1 MLLACAVGRRIRT
14 ALWPREE
21 QEAMIDTVV
30 RIVASG
36 EASLREH
43 IRVQVGCTRGAGRP
57 PPFAQRGDRGR
68 RHKREPNYYTHLS
81 HATCSP
87 QSPNLSHPSTR
98 AHSVM
103 RSTSHC
109 VRRIRT
115 RPSKARHLRGERSRS
130 CANLRAAAWINS
142 GVFAGG
148 GDGTLSTC
156 WNQ

>member
-21 QEAMIDTVV
+21 QEAMIDTVF
-30 RIVASG
+30 RTVASG

-43 IRVQVGCTRGAGRP
+43 LRVQVGYTRGVGQP
-57 PPFAQRGDRGR
+57 PPFAQRGEKAQARIDLLQTPFAC
-68 RHKREPNYYTHLS
+68 HFFSTV
-81 HATCSP
+81 A
-87 QSPNLSHPSTR
+87 QSFSHPSTR

-148 GDGTLSTC
+148 GDGTSSTC

>member
-1 MLLACAVGRRIRT
+1 
-14 ALWPREE
+14 
-21 QEAMIDTVV
+21 MIDTVF
-30 RIVASG
+30 RTVASG

-43 IRVQVGCTRGAGRP
+43 LRVQVGYTRGGPASPLRAKRGEREKAQALIDLLQT
-57 PPFAQRGDRGR
+57 PFAC
-68 RHKREPNYYTHLS
+68 HFFSTV
-81 HATCSP
+81 A
-87 QSPNLSHPSTR
+87 QSFSHPSTR

-156 WNQ
+156 

>member
-57 PPFAQRGDRGR
+57 PPFAQRGEKAQARIDLLQTPFAC
-68 RHKREPNYYTHLS
+68 HFFSTV
-81 HATCSP
+81 A
-87 QSPNLSHPSTR
+87 QSFSHPSTR

-156 WNQ
+156 WSQ